1 MEILENILAKTVV
14 IWETWYACMCKGNHK
29 SFWLVSVSL
38 YKHSYK
44 ERGKMTFHIRI
55 TFFLKKKGQ
64 LKIQKKKMLSSL
76 LKAFKL
82 GIISL
87 EHLDYLYQNRFL
99 VVTVMCSPK
108 KQMFC
113 LTTTKDSLRVIDK
126 LLSLVLNF
134 LPTSFLC
141 WSRRIITLVL
151 QCSWWSLNITSWCS
165 WFVALCVIFFK
176 LKPSLSCYKN
186 NSFCVSYST
195 FSAIKTA
202 KDSKSKSETHWLN
215 ISLLVVKNNAMFM

>member
-1 MEILENILAKTVV
+1 
-14 IWETWYACMCKGNHK
+14 
-29 SFWLVSVSL
+29 
-38 YKHSYK
+38 
-44 ERGKMTFHIRI
+44 
-55 TFFLKKKGQ
+55 
-64 LKIQKKKMLSSL
+64 MLSSL
-76 LKAFKL
+76 LKASKL

-151 QCSWWSLNITSWCS
+151 QCSWWSLNITGWCS

-195 FSAIKTA
+195 FSATKTA

-215 ISLLVVKNNAMFM
+215 ISLLVVKKCYVYVAYLKKNHKNDSLLSDYMILKIFLKFSFISAQL

>member
-1 MEILENILAKTVV
+1 
-14 IWETWYACMCKGNHK
+14 
-29 SFWLVSVSL
+29 
-38 YKHSYK
+38 
-44 ERGKMTFHIRI
+44 MTFNIRI
-55 TFFLKKKGQ
+55 KFLEKKKMGQ
-64 LKIQKKKMLSSL
+64 LKIQKKMLSAL
-76 LKAFKL
+76 LKASKL

-141 WSRRIITLVL
+141 
-151 QCSWWSLNITSWCS
+151 
-165 WFVALCVIFFK
+165 
-176 LKPSLSCYKN
+176 
-186 NSFCVSYST
+186 
-195 FSAIKTA
+195 
-202 KDSKSKSETHWLN
+202 
-215 ISLLVVKNNAMFM
+215 

>member
-1 MEILENILAKTVV
+1 
-14 IWETWYACMCKGNHK
+14 
-29 SFWLVSVSL
+29 
-38 YKHSYK
+38 
-44 ERGKMTFHIRI
+44 
-55 TFFLKKKGQ
+55 
-64 LKIQKKKMLSSL
+64 MLSSL

-165 WFVALCVIFFK
+165 WFVALCLIFFK

-215 ISLLVVKNNAMFM
+215 ISLLVVKKKKLCLCSMFKKITKMIHYLVIIWFSKSFWSFALFQLSCKNTRTI

>member
-1 MEILENILAKTVV
+1 
-14 IWETWYACMCKGNHK
+14 
-29 SFWLVSVSL
+29 
-38 YKHSYK
+38 
-44 ERGKMTFHIRI
+44 
-55 TFFLKKKGQ
+55 
-64 LKIQKKKMLSSL
+64 MLSAL
-76 LKAFKL
+76 LKASKL

-151 QCSWWSLNITSWCS
+151 QCSWWSLNITGWCS

-195 FSAIKTA
+195 FSATKTA

-215 ISLLVVKNNAMFM
+215 ISLLVVKKCYVYVAYLKKNHKNDSLLSDYMILKIFLKFSFISAQL